1 MPEAADYDFEKLAR
15 EITSARLRGLEKA
28 PAAAGEIASKI
39 ILAGVQSTKNR
50 QDPRLSVISVCRGV
64 MGGMLLIEGDLAG
77 AAVEILQHMARL
89 AQELHLD
96 PSDMMTWAMEGFVGV
111 VVLGHADLGPKLR
124 EAIEHKF
131 MGAGGVFDEL
141 CAKAARGG

>member
-1 MPEAADYDFEKLAR
+1 MTEAADYDFEKLAR

-28 PAAAGEIASKI
+28 PAAAGEIAAKI
-39 ILAGVQSTKNR
+39 IIAGVQSTKAR

-64 MGGMLLIEGDLAG
+64 LGGMLLIEGDLP
-77 AAVEILQHMARL
+77 AASVEILQQMAHL

-96 PSDMMTWAMEGFVGV
+96 PADMMTWAMEGFASV
-111 VVLGHADLGPKLR
+111 VVLGHSDLGPRLR
-124 EAIEHKF
+124 DAIEHKF

-141 CAKAARGG
+141 CQKAARGG